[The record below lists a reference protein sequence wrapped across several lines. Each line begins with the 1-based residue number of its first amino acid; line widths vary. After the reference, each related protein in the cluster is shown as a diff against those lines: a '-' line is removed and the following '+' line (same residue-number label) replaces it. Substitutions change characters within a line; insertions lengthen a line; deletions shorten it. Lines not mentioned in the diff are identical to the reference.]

1 VVGPDEIHYINLA
14 LLTLDEVHFWCT
26 VCCAVCQDLSS
37 TRNMSLAQSDPHKL
51 DLMSENSSLKV
62 KLAKA
67 EKCLRDSE
75 ERLGLAQVCYIL

>member
-1 VVGPDEIHYINLA
+1 
-14 LLTLDEVHFWCT
+14 
-26 VCCAVCQDLSS
+26 
-37 TRNMSLAQSDPHKL
+37 MSLAQSDPHKL